1 MNIVDFNAFEQ
12 EQRQHLPK
20 STTEQ
25 LSLVKALTTAFS
37 LKGLS
42 VRHETL
48 LPGTRAC
55 SRHYYAKKD
64 ELVFV
69 LKGNPSVRINGEIV
83 RLKPGEVFSSPAEA
97 GGPYV
102 VVNESEAPAFFL
114 SIGSN
119 PGEDEAIYA

>member
-12 EQRQHLPK
+12 RQYLAK
-20 STTEQ
+20 NTKEQ

-42 VRHETL
+42 VSHETL

-69 LKGNPSVRINGEIV
+69 LKGSPSVRINGEII
-83 RLKPGEVFSSPAEA
+83 RLKPGEVFGSPTEA
-97 GGPYV
+97 GIPYV
-102 VVNESEAPAFFL
+102 VVNESNAPAFFL
-114 SIGSN
+114 SIGSETN
-119 PGEDEAIYA
+119 EDEAIYA

>member
-1 MNIVDFNAFEQ
+1 MNIVDFNAFEP
-12 EQRQHLPK
+12 RQYLAK
-20 STTEQ
+20 NTKEQ
-25 LSLVKALTTAFS
+25 LSLVKELTTAFS

-42 VRHETL
+42 VSHETL

-69 LKGNPSVRINGEIV
+69 LKGHPSVRVDGEIV
-83 RLKPGEVFSSPAEA
+83 KLKPGEVFSSPAET
-97 GGPYV
+97 GIPYV
-102 VVNESEAPAFFL
+102 VVNESDAPAFFL

-119 PGEDEAIYA
+119 PSEDEAIYA